1 MTNKFFK
8 NKNIFHKGQEVWCHI
23 ELIAVNKDNYMED
36 YTMDDE
42 TICSS
47 AGHIPFT
54 IRMMRVM
61 MDVED
66 VKSDVSA
73 EGIED

>member
-1 MTNKFFK
+1 
-8 NKNIFHKGQEVWCHI
+8 
-23 ELIAVNKDNYMED
+23 MED